1 MGYDNNNG
9 GCCGGWG
16 FPFGGFMNGFG
27 GLGFDALLLF
37 LFFGLMGGGMWGGM
51 AAGAWAAWAGVAVQ
65 VCSAQPRLLLRR
77 LPR

>member
-27 GLGFDALLLF
+27 GLGFDALLLKPVTIERLKE
-37 LFFGLMGGGMWGGM
+37 LF
-51 AAGAWAAWAGVAVQ
+51 ADR
-65 VCSAQPRLLLRR
+65 CPR
-77 LPR
+77 